1 MRPLCV
7 IKIGGGLVNSLS
19 RFWPPLQEMM
29 ADSDVILVH
38 GGGPQATAMARRLGH
53 EPEIIQGRRVTSD
66 LDLDIVRWTM
76 RGEINLSLSS
86 QAQGAGLRAVG
97 VAGADAGLL
106 RVTKRP
112 PWVMAGRS
120 VDFGWV
126 GDVVAVQPEILH
138 TLLGAGFLPVVAPIG
153 IDETGQVY
161 NVNAD
166 TVAVAI
172 AQELGAA
179 ELLLVTEAGGLRT
192 GSGPFDKRIRTCNQK
207 MFDEG
212 VDAGWIKGGMR
223 VKIQLALEAIAG
235 GVKDV
240 WVTGAGD
247 ITQRSNAT
255 HITA

>member
-1 MRPLCV
+1 MRPVCV
-7 IKIGGGLVNSLS
+7 IKIGGGLVNGLS
-19 RFWPPLQEMM
+19 RFWPALREMM
-29 ADSDVILVH
+29 ADTDVVLVH
-38 GGGPQATAMARRLGH
+38 GGGPQATEMARRLGH
-53 EPEIIQGRRVTSD
+53 EPEIVQGRRVTSD

-76 RGEINLSLSS
+76 RGEINLALSA
-86 QAQGAGLRAVG
+86 QAQGADLRAVG
-97 VAGADAGLL
+97 LAGADGGLL
-106 RVTKRP
+106 RVAKRP
-112 PWVMAGRS
+112 PWIIEGRS

-126 GDVVAVQPEILH
+126 GDVVSVQPEILR

-153 IDETGQVY
+153 IDEAGQVY

-172 AQELGAA
+172 ARELRAV
-179 ELLLVTEAGGLRT
+179 ELLLVTESGGLRT
-192 GSGPFDKRIRTCNQK
+192 GPGPFDKRIQTCNQK

-212 VDAGWIKGGMR
+212 VDAGWIEGGMR

-240 WVTGAGD
+240 WVAGAGD
-247 ITQRSNAT
+247 ITDRANAT

>member
-1 MRPLCV
+1 MRPMCV
-7 IKIGGGLVNSLS
+7 IKLGGGLVNSLS
-19 RFWPPLQEMM
+19 RFWPALRAMM
-29 ADSDVILVH
+29 AETDVVLVH
-38 GGGPQATAMARRLGH
+38 GGGPQATEMARRLGH
-53 EPEIIQGRRVTSD
+53 EPTIVQGRRVTSD

-76 RGEINLSLSS
+76 RGEINLALSS
-86 QAQGAGLRAVG
+86 QAQGAGFRAVG
-97 VAGADAGLL
+97 IAGADGGLL
-106 RVTKRP
+106 RVSRRP
-112 PWVMAGRS
+112 PWTIEGQS

-172 AQELGAA
+172 ARELGAA

-192 GSGPFDKRIRTCNQK
+192 GSGPFDKRIRICTQAV
-207 MFDEG
+207 FDKG
-212 VDAGWIKGGMR
+212 VDDGWIKGGMR

-247 ITQRSNAT
+247 IAERINAT

>member
-1 MRPLCV
+1 MRPVCV

-19 RFWPPLQEMM
+19 RFWPAVLEMM
-29 ADSDVILVH
+29 AETDVILVH
-38 GGGPQATAMARRLGH
+38 GGGPQATEMARRLGH
-53 EPEIIQGRRVTSD
+53 EPEIVQGRRVTSD

-76 RGEINLSLSS
+76 RGEINLSISAA
-86 QAQGAGLRAVG
+86 AQGAGLRAVG
-97 VAGADAGLL
+97 VAGADGGLL
-106 RVTKRP
+106 RVSKRP
-112 PWVMAGRS
+112 AWIVDGRS

-126 GDVVAVQPEILH
+126 GDVVSVEPDILH
-138 TLLGAGFLPVVAPIG
+138 TLLRAGFLPVVAPIG
-153 IDETGQVY
+153 IDEAGRVY

-172 AQELGAA
+172 ARELGAR

-192 GSGPFDKRIRTCNQK
+192 GPGPFDKRIRSCNQK

-247 ITQRSNAT
+247 ITRRANAT